1 MKLFTK
7 FCCLLPL
14 LRAVEVIYFYDYI
27 LTTLAIIGCAL
38 IIGFEG
44 YKDLIFRILHILL
57 VLFPRLVFETV
68 FMAQNYNELWAKLT
82 FVLRSVTLALFS
94 IMLITEIVILATI
107 EDEDFDFEDSLPI
120 VTIVG
125 VILICIDIYFTLMY
139 YQYWKHPELRENRT
153 DKGPE
158 VEI

>member
-27 LTTLAIIGCAL
+27 LTTLAIIGCGL

-44 YKDLIFRILHILL
+44 YKDVIFRILHILL
-57 VLFPRLVFETV
+57 VLLPRLAFETV

-82 FVLRSVTLALFS
+82 FVLRSVTLALFF

-139 YQYWKHPELRENRT
+139 YQYWKHPELRENRS
-153 DKGPE
+153 DIGPE